1 MTAEKNMLRK
11 EKERPRIIIIGG
23 GFGGLYAAQNLG
35 RQNVEVLLIDKRNF
49 HLFQPLLYQVATG
62 GLSPGDI
69 ASPLRAV
76 VSKYK
81 NIRVVKGEVEN
92 IDLARKKVFLENE
105 AYSYDQL
112 IVAAGAQHHYFGN
125 DQWAPKAP
133 GLKTIE
139 DALEMRRRIF
149 QAFENAEKESD
160 PLLRQ
165 AWLNFVIIGGGPTGV
180 ELAGALAELAYE
192 TLKNDFAAMDPSET
206 RITLIEG
213 APRILG
219 SYPEE
224 LSAKAQKTLEKL
236 GVKIKTNSLVIDI
249 DDNQLRVQQGEASET
264 IRAKTILWGAGV
276 KMAGLADIL
285 ARESGAVQDRTGRIH
300 VTGNLQLENYPE
312 VFVIGDMAYLEDKNG
327 EALPG
332 VAPVAMQQG
341 KYVAKLIRRQSKGK
355 RVKPFRYLNKGSLAV
370 IGRNAAVADFGFAR
384 LAGWPAWLVWIFVHI
399 AYLIEYENRLL
410 VLIQWASNYLTRKKG
425 ARLITGVLKVDSSRE
440 KDVSSAYK

>member
-1 MTAEKNMLRK
+1 MTAEKNSILNK
-11 EKERPRIIIIGG
+11 PKRPRVVIIGG

-35 RQNVEVLLIDKRNF
+35 GQNVEVLLIDKRNF

-81 NIRVVKGEVEN
+81 NIRVINVEVQN
-92 IDLARKKVFLENE
+92 IDLSRKKVFLENE
-105 AYSYDQL
+105 AYSYDRL

-149 QAFENAEKESD
+149 QAFENAEKEND
-160 PLLRQ
+160 PRQRQ

-192 TLKNDFAAMDPSET
+192 TLKNDFAAMDPAET
-206 RITLIEG
+206 TITLIEG
-213 APRILG
+213 ASRILG
-219 SYPEE
+219 SYPEI

-249 DDNQLRVQQGEASET
+249 DDNQLRVQHGAASET
-264 IRAKTILWGAGV
+264 IPAKTILWGAGV
-276 KMAGLADIL
+276 KMAGLVDIL
-285 ARESGAVQDRTGRIH
+285 ARESGAEQDRTGRLH
-300 VTGNLQLENYPE
+300 VTANLLLENYRD

-327 EALPG
+327 QALPG

-341 KYVAKLIRRQSKGK
+341 RYVAKLIRRQLKGK
-355 RVKPFRYLNKGSLAV
+355 QGKPFRYLNKGSLAV

-425 ARLITGVLKVDSSRE
+425 ARLITGDLPVDLAKE
-440 KDVSSAYK
+440 KDASSVYE

>member
-1 MTAEKNMLRK
+1 MTVEKNMLTNK
-11 EKERPRIIIIGG
+11 KERPRVIIIGG

-81 NIRVVKGEVEN
+81 NIRVVKGEVQN

-160 PLLRQ
+160 PQLRQ

-219 SYPEE
+219 SYPEQ
-224 LSAKAQKTLEKL
+224 LSVKAQKTLEKL
-236 GVKIKTNSLVIDI
+236 GVNIKTDSLVIDI
-249 DDNQLRVQQGEASET
+249 DDNQLRVQQGDASET

-285 ARESGAVQDRTGRIH
+285 ARESDAVQDRTGRIH
-300 VTGNLQLENYPE
+300 VSANLQLENYPE

-341 KYVAKLIRRQSKGK
+341 KYVAKLIRRQLKGK
-355 RVKPFRYLNKGSLAV
+355 PVKPFRYLNKGSLAV
-370 IGRNAAVADFGFAR
+370 IGRNAAVADFGFAH

-425 ARLITGVLKVDSSRE
+425 ARLITGDLTVHSSKE
-440 KDVSSAYK
+440 KDVSNVY

>member
-1 MTAEKNMLRK
+1 MTVENNNPTVKK
-11 EKERPRIIIIGG
+11 KRPRVIIIGG

-81 NIRVVKGEVEN
+81 NIRVIKGEVQN
-92 IDLARKKVFLENE
+92 IDLSHKRVFLENDT
-105 AYSYDQL
+105 YSYDQL
-112 IVAAGAQHHYFGN
+112 IVAAGAQHYYFGN
-125 DQWAPKAP
+125 DQWAAKAP

-160 PLLRQ
+160 PHQRQ

-192 TLKNDFAAMDPSET
+192 TLRNDFAAMDPGET

-219 SYPEE
+219 SYPEQ
-224 LSAKAQKTLEKL
+224 LSAKARKTLEKL
-236 GVKIKTNSLVIDI
+236 GVKIKTDAMVIDI
-249 DDNQLRVQQGEASET
+249 DDSELRVQHDGASET
-264 IRAKTILWGAGV
+264 MRAKTILWGAGV
-276 KMAGLADIL
+276 KMTGLADVL
-285 ARESGAVQDRTGRIH
+285 ARESGTAQDRTGRLH
-300 VTGNLQLENYPE
+300 VTVNLQLAKYPE

-327 EALPG
+327 QALPG

-341 KYVAKLIRRQSKGK
+341 RYVAKLIRRQLKGK
-355 RVKPFRYLNKGSLAV
+355 RQKPFRYLNKGSLAV

-425 ARLITGVLKVDSSRE
+425 ARLITGDLPVSTAKE
-440 KDVSSAYK
+440 KRVSSIYE